1 MSAISENDV
10 LMANASPEMGVSLIK
25 LSELAEK
32 GEQVADQWWLTAGS
46 SAVKTFVADPD
57 FPGISKVTIT
67 NSKLVVALGNVI
79 RAYSFDI

>member
-32 GEQVADQWWLTAGS
+32 GEQVAD
-46 SAVKTFVADPD
+46 
-57 FPGISKVTIT
+57 
-67 NSKLVVALGNVI
+67 
-79 RAYSFDI
+79 